1 MIKKTLSSLL
11 AGMLLLGV
19 NFSYQKAEAASYKLT
34 SFSSIRNIDI
44 DTLERE
50 SDIINFDEFLR
61 VYYYNYLANKP
72 ESEKNKT
79 ISRVNGE
86 VNKLKYSATKS
97 AERQP
102 PVVLHWTDA
111 DNAMGVIKTLF
122 QERKGM
128 KEGIIGVDYVVT
140 EPLLHPD
147 YPERKARS
155 YTVKFSKTDVATT
168 WFHVPDKQMKS
179 MGHEDRKY
187 NKAINIEIVGWRFLP
202 NKKGKNNGMGKT
214 GKLGIRETFDN
225 DFDNFDEKYKTYPT
239 VLKLLNYLAEKHQF
253 GGIVDEF
260 TPESEIDQNIKN
272 KKGWTYL
279 NGPLSEH
286 IKGHGL
292 IAMEHTLKYGGDYIN
307 MRHDFTPS
315 ELLIVYNDLKNYRL
329 FKGNR
334 TDSDMLARADIDRS
348 VNDLEY
354 SINNAVAMN
363 QYEAEDL
370 KTRILQV
377 RDIKKKEYL
386 LYALHLK
393 SENVD
398 SIEKVNDIRKNLDY
412 LETNDREKLMS
423 TVLVRYFS
431 ESQDMKAAD
440 YDYLKVV
447 IDNVRD
453 KSVRDS
459 LTQAL
464 KDKYSS
470 KLKSRYGS

>member
-1 MIKKTLSSLL
+1 MIKKTISSLL
-11 AGMLLLGV
+11 VGMLLVGG
-19 NFSYQKAEAASYKLT
+19 NFSFQKADAASYKLT
-34 SFSSIRNIDI
+34 SFKAIRDI
-44 DTLERE
+44 QISDLEKE
-50 SDIINFDEFLR
+50 ADIINFDEYLR
-61 VYYYNYLANKP
+61 VYYYNYLSNKP
-72 ESEKNKT
+72 EPVKNKT
-79 ISRVNGE
+79 ISRVNNE
-86 VNKLKYSATKS
+86 ISKLKYSDTKS

-102 PVVLHWTDA
+102 PIILHWTDA
-111 DNAMGVIKTLF
+111 DNSMGVIKTLF

-147 YPERKARS
+147 YPGRKARA
-155 YTVKFSKTDVATT
+155 YTVKFSMNDVATT
-168 WFHVPDKQMKS
+168 WYHVPDEHKHT

-202 NKKGKNNGMGKT
+202 NSKGKNNGMGKT
-214 GKLGIRETFDN
+214 GKLGIRENFNN
-225 DFDNFDEKYKTYPT
+225 DFENFDEKYTTYPT

-253 GGIVDEF
+253 ASTVDDF
-260 TPESEIDQNIKN
+260 TPESEIDQNIK
-272 KKGWTYL
+272 KTKGWTYL
-279 NGPLSEH
+279 NGPLSDH

-292 IAMEHTLKYGGDYIN
+292 IAMEHTLKYGGNYIN
-307 MRHDFTPS
+307 MRRDFTPS

-329 FKGNR
+329 FRGNR
-334 TDSDMLARADIDRS
+334 TESDMLARAEIDRS
-348 VNDLEY
+348 IGELEY
-354 SINNAVAMN
+354 SINNAIAMN

-370 KTRILQV
+370 KHRILQV

-412 LETNDREKLMS
+412 LDTNDREKLMS

-431 ESQDMKAAD
+431 ESQNINAGD

-447 IDNVRD
+447 IDSVRD
-453 KSVRDS
+453 KGVREN
-459 LTQAL
+459 LARAL
-464 KDKYSS
+464 RDKYN
-470 KLKSRYGS
+470 KLRVGS